1 MFLKHFFAQIWDLWA
16 MISILKPTCFFPLKS
31 ALILRKD
38 SFSGQNSIEII
49 LKVLY
54 NEIKML
60 HLGVP
65 SKGTCPI
72 FYALVHGIFVPNF
85 RIFFSKKKQ
94 QNYQKVRKFWVL
106 WEKNKFL
113 LKIIIWQYHV
123 MYNIYSQSFL
133 IKYFNVDIGPLQ
145 ANFLICML

>member
-1 MFLKHFFAQIWDLWA
+1 

-31 ALILRKD
+31 ALILRKV

-72 FYALVHGIFVPNF
+72 FYALVHGIFVPIQF
-85 RIFFSKKKQ
+85 QDFFFQKKATKLPKS
-94 QNYQKVRKFWVL
+94 QKVLSFMG
-106 WEKNKFL
+106 EK
-113 LKIIIWQYHV
+113 
-123 MYNIYSQSFL
+123 
-133 IKYFNVDIGPLQ
+133 
-145 ANFLICML
+145 